1 MRKSAMKR
9 TIIAMCA
16 AMMITTCAAEAAPT
30 VTGSTGMLYT
40 PTADVLRDGHFSL
53 GYHHLEDAEAYTVGY
68 GMSNA
73 WEISA
78 AALDYDHHSSDLYLN
93 TKFSLMSEDI
103 MRPGIALGMED
114 ALDERERTVYAV
126 ASKALPLGFRVH
138 AGIGDGRFDGVFG
151 GIEKTFN
158 PLGITGSAA
167 FPATTLS
174 AEYDGEEMIY
184 GLRLAIVPGLKA
196 HAAWR
201 DGDTYVGLTFTY

>member
-1 MRKSAMKR
+1 MKR
-9 TIIAMCA
+9 TITAVCA
-16 AMMITTCAAEAAPT
+16 ALLLTTGMAQAAPT

-53 GYHHLEDAEAYTVGY
+53 GYHHLEDGDAYTVGY

-78 AALDYDHHSSDLYLN
+78 ATIDYNGGHGRDLYLN
-93 TKFSLMSEDI
+93 TKFSLMSENVV
-103 MRPGIALGMED
+103 RPGIAIGMED
-114 ALDERERTVYAV
+114 ALDEYDRSFYAV
-126 ASKALPLGFRVH
+126 ASKALPLGLRIH

-158 PLGITGSAA
+158 PLGVTGSSI

-174 AEYDGEEMIY
+174 AEYDGKEMIY

>member
-1 MRKSAMKR
+1 MKR
-9 TIIAMCA
+9 TITAVCA
-16 AMMITTCAAEAAPT
+16 ALLLSTGMAQAAPT

-53 GYHHLEDAEAYTVGY
+53 GYHHLDDGDAYTVGY

-78 AALDYDHHSSDLYLN
+78 ATIDYSGEHGRDLFLN
-93 TKFSLMSEDI
+93 TKFSLMSENVA
-103 MRPGIALGMED
+103 RPGIAIGMED
-114 ALDERERTVYAV
+114 ALDEQERTVYAV
-126 ASKALPLGFRVH
+126 ASKALPLGIRLH

-158 PLGITGSAA
+158 PLGVTGSSI

-174 AEYDGEEMIY
+174 AEYDGKEMIY
-184 GLRLAIVPGLKA
+184 GIRLAIVPGLKA

-201 DGDTYVGLTFTY
+201 DGDTFVGVTFTY

>member
-1 MRKSAMKR
+1 
-9 TIIAMCA
+9 
-16 AMMITTCAAEAAPT
+16 
-30 VTGSTGMLYT
+30 
-40 PTADVLRDGHFSL
+40 
-53 GYHHLEDAEAYTVGY
+53 

-78 AALDYDHHSSDLYLN
+78 ATIDYNGDHGRDLYLN
-93 TKFSLMSEDI
+93 TKFSLMSENVV
-103 MRPGIALGMED
+103 RPGIAIGMED
-114 ALDERERTVYAV
+114 ALDEYDRTFYAV
-126 ASKALPLGFRVH
+126 ASKALPLGLRIH

-158 PLGITGSAA
+158 PLGVTGSSI

-174 AEYDGEEMIY
+174 AEYDGKEMIY

>member
-1 MRKSAMKR
+1 MKR
-9 TIIAMCA
+9 TITAVCA
-16 AMMITTCAAEAAPT
+16 AIMLTAVSAEAAPT
-30 VTGSTGMLYT
+30 VTGSTGMTYV

-53 GYHHLEDAEAYTVGY
+53 GYHHVEDAEAVSIGY

-78 AALDYDHHSSDLYLN
+78 SSFDHDRRGRDLYLN
-93 TKFSLMSEDI
+93 TKVSLLSEDV
-103 MRPGIALGMED
+103 MYPGIAIGMED
-114 ALDERERTVYAV
+114 ILDEEERTYYAV
-126 ASKALPLGFRVH
+126 ASKALPFGLRIHV
-138 AGIGDGRFDGVFG
+138 GIGDGRYEGVFG

-158 PLGITGSAA
+158 PLGVTGRAI

>member
-1 MRKSAMKR
+1 MMKR
-9 TIIAMCA
+9 TITAVCA
-16 AMMITTCAAEAAPT
+16 ALLLTANAAQAAPT

-53 GYHHLEDAEAYTVGY
+53 GYHHLEDGDAYTVGY

-78 AALDYDHHSSDLYLN
+78 ATVDYDGDHGRDLYLN
-93 TKFSLMSEDI
+93 TKFSLMSENVV
-103 MRPGIALGMED
+103 RPGIAVGMED
-114 ALDERERTVYAV
+114 AFDEYDRTFYAV

-158 PLGITGSAA
+158 PLGVTGRAI

>member
-1 MRKSAMKR
+1 MKR
-9 TIIAMCA
+9 TITAVCA
-16 AMMITTCAAEAAPT
+16 ALLLTVNAAQAAPT
-30 VTGSTGMLYT
+30 VTGSTGMIYT

-53 GYHHLEDAEAYTVGY
+53 AYHQLDDGNAYTVGY

-78 AALDYDHHSSDLYLN
+78 ATLDYDGSGSDLYLN
-93 TKFSLMSEDI
+93 TKFSLLSENVA
-103 MRPGIALGMED
+103 RPGIALGMED
-114 ALDERERTVYAV
+114 ALDERERTFYAV

-138 AGIGDGRFDGVFG
+138 AGVGDGRFDGVFG

-158 PLGITGSAA
+158 PLGVTGSSI

-174 AEYDGEEMIY
+174 AEYDGDEMIY

>member
-1 MRKSAMKR
+1 MKR
-9 TIIAMCA
+9 TITAVCA
-16 AMMITTCAAEAAPT
+16 ALLLTTGVAQAAPT

-53 GYHHLEDAEAYTVGY
+53 GYHHLEDGDAYTVGY

-78 AALDYDHHSSDLYLN
+78 ATIDYNGDHGRDLYLN
-93 TKFSLMSEDI
+93 TKFSLMSENVV
-103 MRPGIALGMED
+103 RPGIAIGMED
-114 ALDERERTVYAV
+114 ALDEYDRTFYAV
-126 ASKALPLGFRVH
+126 ASKALPLGLRIH

-158 PLGITGSAA
+158 PLGVTGSSI

-174 AEYDGEEMIY
+174 AEYDGKEMIY

>member
-1 MRKSAMKR
+1 MKR
-9 TIIAMCA
+9 TITAVCA
-16 AMMITTCAAEAAPT
+16 ALLLTTGMAQAAPT

-53 GYHHLEDAEAYTVGY
+53 GYHHLEDGDAYTVGY

-73 WEISA
+73 WEFSA
-78 AALDYDHHSSDLYLN
+78 ATIDSNGDHGRDLYLN
-93 TKFSLMSEDI
+93 TKFSLMSENVV
-103 MRPGIALGMED
+103 RPGIAIGMED
-114 ALDERERTVYAV
+114 ALDEYDRTFYAV
-126 ASKALPLGFRVH
+126 ASKALPLGLRIH

-158 PLGITGSAA
+158 PLGVTGSSI

-174 AEYDGEEMIY
+174 AEYDGKEMIY

>member
-1 MRKSAMKR
+1 MKR
-9 TIIAMCA
+9 TITAVCA
-16 AMMITTCAAEAAPT
+16 ALLLTTGMAQAAPT

-53 GYHHLEDAEAYTVGY
+53 GYHHLEDGDAYTVGY

-78 AALDYDHHSSDLYLN
+78 ATIDYNGDHGRDLYLN
-93 TKFSLMSEDI
+93 TKFSLMSENVV
-103 MRPGIALGMED
+103 RPGIAIGMED
-114 ALDERERTVYAV
+114 ALDEYDRTFYAV
-126 ASKALPLGFRVH
+126 ASKTLPLGLRIH
-138 AGIGDGRFDGVFG
+138 AGVGDGRFDGVFG

-158 PLGITGSAA
+158 PLGVTGSSI

-174 AEYDGEEMIY
+174 AEYDGKEMIY

>member
-1 MRKSAMKR
+1 MKR
-9 TIIAMCA
+9 TITAVCA
-16 AMMITTCAAEAAPT
+16 ALLLTTGMAQAAPT

-53 GYHHLEDAEAYTVGY
+53 GYHHLEDGDAYTVGY

-78 AALDYDHHSSDLYLN
+78 ATIDYNGDHGRDLYLN
-93 TKFSLMSEDI
+93 TKFSLMSENVV
-103 MRPGIALGMED
+103 RPGIAIGMED
-114 ALDERERTVYAV
+114 ALDEYDRTFYAV
-126 ASKALPLGFRVH
+126 ASKALPLGLRIH

-158 PLGITGSAA
+158 PLGVTGSSI

-174 AEYDGEEMIY
+174 AEYDGKEMIY

>member
-1 MRKSAMKR
+1 MKR
-9 TIIAMCA
+9 TITAVCA
-16 AMMITTCAAEAAPT
+16 ALLLTANAAQAAPT

-53 GYHHLEDAEAYTVGY
+53 GYHHLDDSDAYTVGY

-78 AALDYDHHSSDLYLN
+78 ATFDYDGGGSDLYLN
-93 TKFSLMSEDI
+93 TKISLMSENVA
-103 MRPGIALGMED
+103 RPGIALGMED
-114 ALDERERTVYAV
+114 AFDERERTFYAV
-126 ASKALPLGFRVH
+126 ASKTLPLGIRVH

-158 PLGITGSAA
+158 PIGVTGSSI
-167 FPATTLS
+167 FPATMLS
-174 AEYDGEEMIY
+174 AEYDGDEMIY

>member
-1 MRKSAMKR
+1 MKR
-9 TIIAMCA
+9 TITAVCA
-16 AMMITTCAAEAAPT
+16 ALLLSVNAAQAAPT
-30 VTGSTGMLYT
+30 ITGSTGMLYT

-53 GYHHLEDAEAYTVGY
+53 GYHHLDDGDAYTVGY
-68 GMSNA
+68 GLSNA
-73 WEISA
+73 WEISTA
-78 AALDYDHHSSDLYLN
+78 TLDYSDHGSDLYLN
-93 TKFSLMSEDI
+93 TKFSLMSENI
-103 MRPGIALGMED
+103 ARPGIAIGMED
-114 ALDERERTVYAV
+114 ALDEHERTVYAV
-126 ASKALPLGFRVH
+126 ASKALPLGIRLH

-158 PLGITGSAA
+158 PLGITGNSI

-174 AEYDGEEMIY
+174 AEYDGKEMIY

>member
-1 MRKSAMKR
+1 MKR
-9 TIIAMCA
+9 TITAVCA
-16 AMMITTCAAEAAPT
+16 ALLLTTGMAQAAPT

-53 GYHHLEDAEAYTVGY
+53 GYHHLEDGDAYTVGY

-78 AALDYDHHSSDLYLN
+78 ATVDYNGDHGRDLYLN
-93 TKFSLMSEDI
+93 TKFSLMSENVV
-103 MRPGIALGMED
+103 RPGIAIGMED
-114 ALDERERTVYAV
+114 ALDEYDRTFYAV
-126 ASKALPLGFRVH
+126 ASKALPLGLRIH

-158 PLGITGSAA
+158 PLGVTGSSI

-174 AEYDGEEMIY
+174 AEYDGKEMIY

>member
-1 MRKSAMKR
+1 MKR
-9 TIIAMCA
+9 TITAVCA
-16 AMMITTCAAEAAPT
+16 ALLLTTGVAQAAPT

-53 GYHHLEDAEAYTVGY
+53 GYHHLEDGDAYTVGY

-78 AALDYDHHSSDLYLN
+78 ATIDYNGDHGRDLYLN
-93 TKFSLMSEDI
+93 TKFSLMSENVV
-103 MRPGIALGMED
+103 RPGIAIGMED
-114 ALDERERTVYAV
+114 ALDEYNRTFYAV
-126 ASKALPLGFRVH
+126 ASKALPLGLRIH

-158 PLGITGSAA
+158 PLGVTGSSI

-174 AEYDGEEMIY
+174 AEYDGKEMIY